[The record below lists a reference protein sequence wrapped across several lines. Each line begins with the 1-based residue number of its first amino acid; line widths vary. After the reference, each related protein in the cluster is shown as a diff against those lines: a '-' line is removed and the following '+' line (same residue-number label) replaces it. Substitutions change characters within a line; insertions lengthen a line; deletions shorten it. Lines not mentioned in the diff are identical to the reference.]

1 LTAVVIE
8 TGSKRT
14 FASARDW
21 PGWSRAGRTQED
33 ALEALVAY
41 GPRYG
46 KVVQSARLEF
56 AAPREPTDLKVV
68 GRVKG
73 DAGTDFGIPSSAWK
87 DDAKPLENRELKRLV
102 SILEAAWAAFDGTA
116 RSAEGIEL
124 RKGPRGGGRDLEKI
138 IEHVFEAEE
147 AYLGQLGARPPERA
161 GDRKARVTGLRTAV
175 LDALDARVHGRPLA
189 DPRNTKN
196 PWTPRYMIR
205 RTVWHALDHAWE
217 VEDRASPEQDA
228 KAARQTKG
236 KKRSP

>member
-1 LTAVVIE
+1 MTAVVIE

-46 KVVQSARLEF
+46 KVVQSARLKF
-56 AAPREPTDLKVV
+56 AAPREPTDLEVV

-87 DDAKPLENRELKRLV
+87 DDPKPLENRELKRLV
-102 SILEAAWAAFDGTA
+102 SILEAAWAAFDRTA

-147 AYLGQLGARPPERA
+147 AYLGQLGARPP
-161 GDRKARVTGLRTAV
+161 K
-175 LDALDARVHGRPLA
+175 
-189 DPRNTKN
+189 
-196 PWTPRYMIR
+196 
-205 RTVWHALDHAWE
+205 
-217 VEDRASPEQDA
+217 
-228 KAARQTKG
+228 
-236 KKRSP
+236 